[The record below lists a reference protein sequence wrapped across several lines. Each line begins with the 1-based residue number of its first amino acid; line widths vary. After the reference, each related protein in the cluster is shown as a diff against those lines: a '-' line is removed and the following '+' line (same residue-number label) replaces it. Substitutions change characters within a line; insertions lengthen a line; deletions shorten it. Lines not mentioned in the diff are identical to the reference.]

1 MRTTNLRPEQYF
13 GIFAII
19 LLLYDITVLL
29 NIPFLRPMMGFVYFS
44 TVPGLLILYALK
56 INNIAVLKKL
66 FLAVGLSITFLIFGG
81 LFINTLHPYL
91 ARPLSTINILV
102 FFNITIFI
110 LLFISYITNKHN
122 RDLKIFLNFKTD
134 SKKLISPLMLSLLF
148 PFISI
153 FGTHLMNTQE
163 INIVLMFML
172 ILIPIYIVVIFYMDS
187 QIPEITYPLS
197 IIMIGISLHLMHSL
211 TSNYLIGRD
220 IHIEYYISRLTA
232 NNMLWNV
239 SSYQHAYSA
248 CLSIAVLPPIY
259 GLLLGTDVLY
269 VFKIIF
275 PVLGALI
282 PAICYVIFSKY
293 VEKKY
298 AMLASFFFMSQVP
311 FIYDLQSATRT
322 EIALIFFALAILVFF
337 DNEINIMN
345 KRILFLI
352 FAFSIV
358 VSHYSTSYL
367 FFAIVS
373 IMFLCENF
381 FSRFYGKNKENVH
394 LVSTGTI
401 LLLFMVIFFWYSQI
415 TFTPFDNLL
424 DFLQKTFVHLGNL
437 FVNEVRAQSATAII
451 GVGVSG
457 VSRWI
462 VMIVQDLIIVFITIG
477 LFDTI
482 AKYKGT
488 KYHLG
493 YISIMLI
500 SWVIMASMFVLPFVS
515 TGYGV
520 YRTYQM
526 GLITLAPMLHR
537 GVVTSFKHINVK
549 HFSSL
554 FFMSI
559 LVLQFFCATHVVDQL
574 FGNPNCIELNREGF
588 KHEDYYIYDSEVSG
602 SKWINN
608 YGKMNSTIWTDAR
621 GYTRVLTSFE
631 KMPPI
636 NSYFFNRTVTVKSGY
651 IYLRYSNMVNDKVFP
666 TNNYSD
672 VRNLSDYEPLLYYKN
687 SVYNNG
693 GCEVYA

>member
-19 LLLYDITVLL
+19 LLLYDITVFL
-29 NIPFLRPMMGFVYFS
+29 NIPLLRPLMGFVYFS
-44 TVPGLLILYALK
+44 TIPGLLILYALK
-56 INNIAVLKKL
+56 INNIAVVKKF
-66 FLAVGLSITFLIFGG
+66 FLSIGLSISFLIFGG
-81 LFINTLHPYL
+81 LLINTLYPAL
-91 ARPLSTINILV
+91 AKPLSATNIV
-102 FFNITIFI
+102 IFFNVMLFI
-110 LLFISYITNKHN
+110 LLFISYITNKDN
-122 RDLKIFLNFKTD
+122 RDLRISLGFKTD
-134 SKKLISPLMLSLLF
+134 GKRLISPLMFSFLF

-153 FGTHLMNTQE
+153 LGTHLMNMQE
-163 INIVLMFML
+163 NNIVLIFML
-172 ILIPIYIVVIFYMDS
+172 VLIPIYIVAIFYLDS
-187 QIPEITYPLS
+187 QIPEITYPFS

-220 IHIEYYISRLTA
+220 IHIEYYIARLTV
-232 NNMLWNV
+232 NNMLWDV
-239 SSYQHAYSA
+239 SNYQHAYSA
-248 CLSIAVLPPIY
+248 CLSIAILPPIY
-259 GLLLGTDVLY
+259 GLLLGIDVLY
-269 VFKIIF
+269 VFKLLF
-275 PVLGALI
+275 PILGALI

-298 AMLASFFFMSQVP
+298 AMLASFFFMAQVP

-337 DNEINIMN
+337 DNEINMMN

-352 FAFSIV
+352 FTFSIV

-373 IMFLCENF
+373 IMFLSENY
-381 FSRFYGKNKENVH
+381 FSKLYGKNKESFS
-394 LVSTGTI
+394 LISIGTI
-401 LLLFMVIFFWYSQI
+401 ALLFMVIFFWYSQI

-424 DFLQKTFVHLGNL
+424 DFIQKTFVHLGNL
-437 FVNEVRAQSATAII
+437 FVDEVRAQSATAII

-457 VSRWI
+457 ASRWI
-462 VMIVQDLIIVFITIG
+462 VMIVQDLIIIFITIG

-482 AKYKGT
+482 LRYKGT
-488 KYHLG
+488 KYHMG

-500 SWVIMASMFVLPFVS
+500 SWTIMASMFILPFVS

-526 GLITLAPMLHR
+526 GLITLAPMLY
-537 GVVTSFKHINVK
+537 GGIDTVFKYISVK
-549 HFSSL
+549 HLSSL
-554 FFMSI
+554 FFMSV
-559 LVLQFFCATHVVDQL
+559 LVLQFFCATHIVDEV
-574 FGNPNCIELNREGF
+574 FGNPNSVELDREGV
-588 KHEDYYIYDSEVSG
+588 KHEDYYIYDAEVSG

-608 YGKMNSTIWTDAR
+608 YGEINSTIWTDAR
-621 GYTRVLTSFE
+621 GYTRVLTAFD
-631 KMPPI
+631 KIPPI
-636 NSYFFNRTVTVKSGY
+636 NSNFFKRTVTVKNGY
-651 IYLRYSNMVNDKVFP
+651 IYLRYSNKVNDKVFP

-672 VRNLSDYEPLLYYKN
+672 VRNLSDYENLFYYKN